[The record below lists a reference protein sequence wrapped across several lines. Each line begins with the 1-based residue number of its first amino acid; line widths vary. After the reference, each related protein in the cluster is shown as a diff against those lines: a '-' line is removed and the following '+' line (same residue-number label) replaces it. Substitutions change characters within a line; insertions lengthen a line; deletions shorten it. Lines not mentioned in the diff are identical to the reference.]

1 MIHVY
6 GSKLCCCIDP
16 PAITTADIIEVCTN
30 DFTVSW
36 TTANN
41 EEGLSYDVMLFSPIM
56 MSSIVVDAMM
66 YTSYNFTDL
75 MPDVGYNIS
84 VASRLTSMC
93 LGIAHAI
100 SVTTLKV
107 GAGLPQGK
115 LIIVICTLEISHL
128 FERMLVGDTYV
139 YIPISKLYF
148 YDTI

>member
-41 EEGLSYDVMLFSPIM
+41 EEGLSYDVMLFSPSM
-56 MSSIVVDAMM
+56 MNGIVVDAMM

-75 MPDVGYNIS
+75 MPDVDYNVS

-93 LGIAHAI
+93 LGIAHTI
-100 SVTTLKV
+100 SVTTLKLE
-107 GAGLPQGK
+107 AGLPQGK
-115 LIIVICTLEISHL
+115 LIALICTLEISHL
-128 FERMLVGDTYV
+128 FERMFVSWRYMHTY
-139 YIPISKLYF
+139 
-148 YDTI
+148 

>member
-1 MIHVY
+1 MY

-41 EEGLSYDVMLFSPIM
+41 EEGLSYDVMLFSPSM
-56 MSSIVVDAMM
+56 MNGIVVDAMM

-75 MPDVGYNIS
+75 MPDVDYNVS

-93 LGIAHAI
+93 LGIAHTI

-115 LIIVICTLEISHL
+115 LIVVIYTLEISCL
-128 FERMLVGDTYV
+128 FERMFVSWIYIHTY
-139 YIPISKLYF
+139 
-148 YDTI
+148 

>member
-41 EEGLSYDVMLFSPIM
+41 EEGLSYDVMLFSTIM
-56 MSSIVVDAMM
+56 MSSVVVDTMM

-75 MPDVGYNIS
+75 MPDTDYNVS
-84 VASRLTSMC
+84 VASKLISMC
-93 LGIAHAI
+93 LGIVHTI

-115 LIIVICTLEISHL
+115 LIVVIYTLEISHL
-128 FERMLVGDTYV
+128 FERMFVSWRYMHTY
-139 YIPISKLYF
+139 
-148 YDTI
+148 

>member
-16 PAITTADIIEVCTN
+16 PAITAADIIEVCTN

-41 EEGLSYDVMLFSPIM
+41 EEGLSYDVMLFSPSM
-56 MSSIVVDAMM
+56 MNGIVVDAMM

-75 MPDVGYNIS
+75 MPDVGYNVS

-93 LGIAHAI
+93 LGIAHTI
-100 SVTTLKV
+100 SVTTLKLE
-107 GAGLPQGK
+107 AGLPQGK
-115 LIIVICTLEISHL
+115 LIVVICTLKISHL
-128 FERMLVGDTYV
+128 FERMFVSWRYMHTY
-139 YIPISKLYF
+139 
-148 YDTI
+148 